1 MSSITPIQEKL
12 SEVANT
18 NGDAIK
24 TILDVTLNTSEQLMA
39 LNLNLARSCNANAV
53 TPVDGDFRDQVNAQL
68 KSPARALELFTDYM
82 RNVGGICVRAQSEIA
97 RIDAERVSDVTKSV
111 KSLLDGFAKSSPK
124 GSVEVIDQI
133 KSALTHASEA
143 YENMIR
149 TTSDIVESNLDTAN
163 KALEPIV
170 AKSMSMAATKV
181 SKKAA

>member
-1 MSSITPIQEKL
+1 MISITPIQEQL

-24 TILDVTLNTSEQLMA
+24 TILDVTLNTSEQLIA

-53 TPVDGDFRDQVNAQL
+53 APVEGDLRDQMTAQF
-68 KSPARALELFTDYM
+68 KSPARVLELFTDYL
-82 RNVGGICVRAQSEIA
+82 RNVSGICVRAQSEIA

-111 KSLLDGFAKSSPK
+111 KSLLDGVAKSSPK

-133 KSALTHASEA
+133 KSALTNASEA
-143 YENMIR
+143 YENMVR
-149 TTSDIVESNLDTAN
+149 TASEIAESNLDTAS

-170 AKSMSMAATKV
+170 AKSVAATKV